1 MRDQTNTFSI
11 LLPLK
16 GIVQPIT
23 ELPDPVFAEK
33 MMGDGVAIDPLDT
46 VLYAPFAGKITQI
59 HPSHHAVTLQ
69 NGDVEVLM
77 HIGLDTVAL
86 KGRGFEIKAE
96 EGDMVEAGQPLLSFD
111 PDIIAREC
119 VSVQSA
125 IVITSGQE
133 ANVAVPFGSAQD
145 DLAQTLFTV
154 PSGNDPSEA
163 PAPSTTKPASTDAPT
178 TPSGPRATGSVQIPN
193 ATGLHARP
201 AARLAVVARQ
211 ADAEVT
217 LTVNGNSCRG
227 SSVTGIMSLKTKLGD
242 TIEIE
247 AVGPDAEKVVKEIE
261 EAVRSGLGEEISEV
275 SEAPKAEVVKETPL
289 LQVTSGEEG
298 VLVGFTASPGRAIGK
313 LVKHS
318 KVLPEVTRNGMGPAE
333 ERAAFKASV
342 KASVADLHSVI
353 ERLNAQGQEEL
364 AEVFNA
370 HVQLLE
376 DPELS
381 EKPLEDIAKGESAAW
396 TWKRAYEAQAETL
409 AKMDDP
415 LLAGRAA
422 DVRDV
427 GLRVLKK
434 LLGVDDGT
442 EILEEGTIL
451 LQEDV
456 TPSEIVSLDLT
467 RIVGLCTTHGGSAS
481 HAAII
486 ARSNNLPYL
495 VNVEEAMMDLED
507 GTVLLLDAKRG
518 RVKVSPTDEEQ
529 AAFKEKI
536 DNAAKQAEEYR
547 RDADKPAITTDG
559 VQIEI
564 AANIGNLEDAQKA
577 VELGAEAV
585 GLLRSEFLYLER
597 LNEPSEEEQA
607 EKVGSILEVMGKDRP
622 VIIRTLDVGGDKP
635 LPYLPMPTEENPFL
649 GVRGI
654 RIGIERP
661 SILRRQVRA
670 ILSQADKG
678 HARIMYPM
686 ISALDELRA
695 VNALVREEQTNL
707 GVDNVEVGI
716 MIEVPSAALMAD
728 KLAEEVDFF
737 SIGTNDLTQY
747 VLAIDRGHPGLASRA
762 DALHPAV
769 LRMIDMTV
777 KAADKAG
784 KWVGVCGGLASQ
796 TEAVPVLIGL
806 GVKELSVSVPS
817 LPEVKHKV
825 RSVSMEESK
834 KIAQAALDC
843 ADTSDVKALLKSYQ

>member
-11 LLPLK
+11 LLPMK
-16 GIVQPIT
+16 GVVQPIT

-59 HPSHHAVTLQ
+59 HPSHHAVTIQ
-69 NGDVEVLM
+69 QGDVELLM

-86 KGRGFEIKAE
+86 KGRGFELKAQ
-96 EGDMVEAGQPLLSFD
+96 EGDSVQAGQPLIQFD
-111 PDIIAREC
+111 ADVIAREC

-133 ANVAVPFGSAQD
+133 INIAMPYNSAQT
-145 DLAQTLFTV
+145 DLSQPLFTV
-154 PSGNDPSEA
+154 ASGNDPADA
-163 PAPSTTKPASTDAPT
+163 PAPSTRPSASTDAPAK
-178 TPSGPRATGSVQIPN
+178 PSGPKATGAVQIPN

-201 AARLAVVARQ
+201 AARLAVVARE
-211 ADAEVT
+211 ADADVT
-217 LTVNGNSCRG
+217 LTVNGNSCSG
-227 SSVTGIMSLKTKLGD
+227 ASVTGIMSLKTKLGD
-242 TIEIE
+242 TLEIE
-247 AVGPDAEKVVKEIE
+247 AVGAGAEKAVADIVAAVK
-261 EAVRSGLGEEISEV
+261 SGLGEEISEIPT
-275 SEAPKAEVVKETPL
+275 APKAEVVKETPL
-289 LQVTSGEEG
+289 LQVKSGEEG
-298 VLVGFTASPGRAIGK
+298 VLLGFTASPGRAIGK

-318 KVLPEVTRNGMGPAE
+318 KALPEVTRESMGAAE

-342 KASVADLHSVI
+342 KASMEDLQNVI
-353 ERLNAQGQEEL
+353 ARLNANGQEEL

-370 HVQLLE
+370 HIQLLA

-381 EKPLEDIAKGESAAW
+381 EKPLADIASGQSAAW
-396 TWKRAYEAQAETL
+396 SWKLAYEAQAETL

-415 LLAGRAA
+415 LLAGRAT

-434 LLGVDDGT
+434 LMGVDEGN
-442 EILEEGTIL
+442 EILEEGTVL
-451 LQEDV
+451 LQEDI
-456 TPSEIVSLDLT
+456 TPSEIVALDLT
-467 RIVGLCTTHGGSAS
+467 KIVGLCTTHGGASS

-495 VNVEEAMMDLED
+495 VNVEEEMMDLED

-518 RVKVSPTDEEQ
+518 KVKVAPSDEEQ
-529 AAFKEKI
+529 AAFNQKI
-536 DNAAKQAEEYR
+536 ADAAKLAEEYQ
-547 RDADKPAITTDG
+547 RDAHKPAVTTDG
-559 VQIEI
+559 VRIEI
-564 AANIGNLEDAQKA
+564 AANIGSLEDAEKA
-577 VELGAEAV
+577 VAAGAEGV

-597 LNEPSEEEQA
+597 LTEPTEEEQA

-635 LPYLPMPTEENPFL
+635 LPYLPMPQEENPFL

-670 ILSQADKG
+670 ILSQANKG
-678 HARIMYPM
+678 HARIMFPM
-686 ISALDELRA
+686 IAALDELVA
-695 VNALVREEQTNL
+695 VKALVREEQANL
-707 GVDNVEVGI
+707 GIENVEIGI

-747 VLAIDRGHPGLASRA
+747 VMAIDRGHPGLASRA

-796 TEAVPVLIGL
+796 VEAVSVLIGL
-806 GVKELSVSVPS
+806 GVKELSVSVPA

-834 KIAQAALDC
+834 KLAKEALDC
-843 ADTSDVKALLKSYQ
+843 ADTSDVKELLKSQK